1 LLLPDKISS
10 DEPLNEMGQAV
21 ASGTFHEDLR
31 RDDRITGPSDRK
43 FGLTIGAILA
53 VIGAWKLVHGSNWGL
68 LWGALAAAL
77 IGCALLRPALLSRL
91 NDLWLRLGLL
101 LHRIVNP
108 IIMVFLFFGMIA
120 PIGLLMRAFGKDPL
134 RLKFDKTARSYWIAR
149 SDDRPLPE
157 AMRQQF

>member
-1 LLLPDKISS
+1 
-10 DEPLNEMGQAV
+10 M

-31 RDDRITGPSDRK
+31 RDDRTEGPSDRR

-53 VIGAWKLVHGSNWGL
+53 AIGAWKSFHGSNWGL
-68 LWGALAAAL
+68 VWGALAAAL
-77 IGCALLRPALLSRL
+77 IGCAFLRPAALSRL

-108 IIMVFLFFGMIA
+108 LIMVFLFFVVIA
-120 PIGLLMRAFGKDPL
+120 PIGLLMRSLGKDPL
-134 RLKFDKTARSYWIAR
+134 RLKFDKAAASYWIAR
-149 SDDRPLPE
+149 SDARPLPE